1 MPNEEMPMSQI
12 RRVVTGLDAG
22 DKAAAVLDSVL
33 PLKPGRSAN
42 PAAVLWITDSN
53 PAGYSSQ
60 DTARPIGIPPP
71 DNGSIFRVVEFL
83 PTTDAE
89 IAKID
94 RTHMTSVIGDKTPA
108 RGLPPK
114 HPLVHRTRS
123 VDYAIIVSGEI
134 DMLLDDDTIHLK
146 AGDVVVQQATNH
158 AWINRSD
165 RPCRIAFVLMDAK
178 EP

>member
-1 MPNEEMPMSQI
+1 MSEI
-12 RRVVTGLDAG
+12 RRIVTGLDAG
-22 DKAAAVLDSVL
+22 DKAVAMLDSTV

-42 PAAVLWITDSN
+42 PAAVMWITDSS
-53 PAGYSSQ
+53 PAGYSSG
-60 DTARPIGIPPP
+60 DTARAIGIPPP

-94 RTHMTSVIGDKTPA
+94 HTHMTSVIGDKTPA

-123 VDYAIIVSGEI
+123 VDYAIIISGEI
-134 DMLLDDDTIHLK
+134 DMLLDDETIHLK

-158 AWINRSD
+158 AWINRGTK
-165 RPCRIAFVLMDAK
+165 PCRIAFVLIDGK
-178 EP
+178 RP

>member
-1 MPNEEMPMSQI
+1 MSEI

-22 DKAAAVLDSVL
+22 DKAVAVLDSTV

-42 PAAVLWITDSN
+42 PAAVMWITDSS
-53 PAGYSSQ
+53 PAGYSSG
-60 DTARPIGIPPP
+60 DTARAIGIPPP
-71 DNGSIFRVVEFL
+71 DNGSIFRIVEFL
-83 PTTDAE
+83 PTSDAE

-94 RTHMTSVIGDKTPA
+94 HTHMTNVIGDKTPE

-123 VDYAIIVSGEI
+123 VDYAVIISGEI

-158 AWINRSD
+158 AWINRGTK
-165 RPCRIAFVLMDAK
+165 PCRIAFVLIDGK
-178 EP
+178 QP